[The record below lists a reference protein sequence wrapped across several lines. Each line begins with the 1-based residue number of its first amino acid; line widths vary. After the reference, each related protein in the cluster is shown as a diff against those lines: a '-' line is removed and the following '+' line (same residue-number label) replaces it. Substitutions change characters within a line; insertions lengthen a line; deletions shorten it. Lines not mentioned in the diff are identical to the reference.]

1 MTIQKP
7 RSRMI
12 SVRLS
17 EEEYT
22 ALRHLCLLTGARSLS
37 DLTRDAVQSVLNGV
51 KREGPVGTDLEEF
64 RAGMKNLEM
73 KVMQLEAKLTTIKA
87 EETQ

>member
-1 MTIQKP
+1 
-7 RSRMI
+7 MI

-22 ALRHLCLLTGARSLS
+22 ALRHLCSLTGARSVS
-37 DLTRDAVQSVLNGV
+37 DITRDAVQSVLSGV
-51 KREGPVGTDLEEF
+51 KREGSLGSDLEEF